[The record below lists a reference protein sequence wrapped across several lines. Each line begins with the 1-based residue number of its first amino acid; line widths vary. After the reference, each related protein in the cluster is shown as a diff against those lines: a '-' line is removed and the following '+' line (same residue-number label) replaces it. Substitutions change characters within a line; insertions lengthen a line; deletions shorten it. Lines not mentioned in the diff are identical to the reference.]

1 MQRYFRPKATTI
13 TTNDDFAAKAY
24 TYFLLVL
31 RISHVLTIIKYAGKH
46 TETALAIDFFL
57 QKSTIFESLNY
68 LHKM

>member
-31 RISHVLTIIKYAGKH
+31 RISHVLTIIKYAVTH
-46 TETALAIDFFL
+46 RNSACD
-57 QKSTIFESLNY
+57 
-68 LHKM
+68 

>member
-31 RISHVLTIIKYAGKH
+31 RISHVLTIIKYAVKH

-68 LHKM
+68 PHKM